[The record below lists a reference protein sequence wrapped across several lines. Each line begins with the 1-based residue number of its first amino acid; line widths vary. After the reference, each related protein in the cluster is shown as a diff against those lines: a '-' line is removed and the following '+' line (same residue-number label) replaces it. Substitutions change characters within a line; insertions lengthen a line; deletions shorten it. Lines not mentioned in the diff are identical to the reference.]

1 MSYEHDTRVRRLVR
15 WNSADTAAVV
25 SQIVERIEQ
34 YVRQGRTV
42 GIVACI
48 VSSNEDGTEKLY
60 EPAFSRMPI
69 ECALW
74 AAHKIERQAVLKAE
88 EVDED

>member
-1 MSYEHDTRVRRLVR
+1 MSYEYDARVRRLVR
-15 WNSADTAAVV
+15 WDSADTAAVV

-34 YVRQGRTV
+34 YTRQGKTV

-48 VSSNEDGTEKLY
+48 VSSDEDGTGKLY

-74 AAHKIERQAVLKAE
+74 AARRIEREVVLKAE
-88 EVDED
+88 EADED